1 MEKRPPDREKIGR
14 FSMKLLV
21 DTHTHTVASGHAY
34 STLRENALLAAQKG
48 LEAFCCTDHGP
59 GLAGSAPDYI
69 LSVLQGVPDTL
80 EGVRMIRGCELNIKT
95 YDGGVDLSHKYIEK
109 TEFLIASMHEVVIAP
124 GTEEQN
130 TAALVGALQNPY
142 VDAVGHPGN
151 PHYPVHIEEVV
162 DAAKRCD
169 KLIEINSH
177 SFSHR
182 KGSDRICP
190 QFIRLCKQKDVRI
203 TVSSDA
209 HICYNVGDFED
220 AVRALEA
227 ESFPEELIVSRDLQA
242 FREYLEERKR
252 RICQ

>member
-1 MEKRPPDREKIGR
+1 
-14 FSMKLLV
+14 MKLLV

-169 KLIEINSH
+169 
-177 SFSHR
+177 
-182 KGSDRICP
+182 RICP

>member
-1 MEKRPPDREKIGR
+1 
-14 FSMKLLV
+14 MKLLV

-162 DAAKRCD
+162 DLS
-169 KLIEINSH
+169 LI
-177 SFSHR
+177 
-182 KGSDRICP
+182 
-190 QFIRLCKQKDVRI
+190 
-203 TVSSDA
+203 
-209 HICYNVGDFED
+209 HICLSMSRMTLPHRLFRIVLLEQIF
-220 AVRALEA
+220 RAFKIMRGET
-227 ESFPEELIVSRDLQA
+227 
-242 FREYLEERKR
+242 YHK
-252 RICQ
+252 

>member
-1 MEKRPPDREKIGR
+1 MDASEGEFLKEAEKKRRR
-14 FSMKLLV
+14 V
-21 DTHTHTVASGHAY
+21 Y
-34 STLRENALLAAQKG
+34 SDKNNGDIRSNGIKEAQKT
-48 LEAFCCTDHGP
+48 L
-59 GLAGSAPDYI
+59 LSLSAYNDKI
-69 LSVLQGVPDTL
+69 LKAV
-80 EGVRMIRGCELNIKT
+80 
-95 YDGGVDLSHKYIEK
+95 
-109 TEFLIASMHEVVIAP
+109 FEVVKPEDFQDGVYRRLAENIYTDSIEGRKSEPADMVSRFE
-124 GTEEQN
+124 TLEEQN

>member
-1 MEKRPPDREKIGR
+1 MCIRDR
-14 FSMKLLV
+14 
-21 DTHTHTVASGHAY
+21 
-34 STLRENALLAAQKG
+34 
-48 LEAFCCTDHGP
+48 
-59 GLAGSAPDYI
+59 
-69 LSVLQGVPDTL
+69 
-80 EGVRMIRGCELNIKT
+80 
-95 YDGGVDLSHKYIEK
+95 
-109 TEFLIASMHEVVIAP
+109 
-124 GTEEQN
+124 
-130 TAALVGALQNPY
+130 
-142 VDAVGHPGN
+142 
-151 PHYPVHIEEVV
+151 HYPVHIEEVV

-190 QFIRLCKQKDVRI
+190 RFIRLCKQKDVRI